1 MGAATSRGGNYR
13 ECGVVSGDQVRG
25 PALALPGVVEQD
37 HHGRPSFRVAGRIFA
52 TLWDQQHLNV
62 MLGEAGIRTV
72 VEAWPGVC
80 QEFWWGKRL
89 GAAHVDLALA
99 DELLV
104 GELLADAWEQ
114 KAPKRLLQDRI
125 ADAADTRTAP
135 SARRLALARTFR
147 LGQDDL
153 RAWERAGLSEA
164 AFDDWLT
171 DRVARGPAGRR
182 ARDTYGADD
191 VHDFARRAILAA
203 LQLRAGDRLLDV
215 GCGGGLLLRDA
226 RANGA
231 SATGIDHSEEMVD
244 LARERAPDA
253 EVALASAEHLPFPD
267 GSFTAVAMSVVFF
280 SLPRPLAALHEAR
293 RVLKPAG
300 RIAIYTTSA
309 KLRGTP
315 AAPEPLASRSHFYED
330 DELVALA
337 DSAGFA
343 DSDDVGSVVFSRRRS
358 MLGARGAGPSR
369 PGRATC

>member
-1 MGAATSRGGNYR
+1 MGWQKQAGA
-13 ECGVVSGDQVRG
+13 
-25 PALALPGVVEQD
+25 
-37 HHGRPSFRVAGRIFA
+37 GRPPRDSWF
-52 TLWDQQHLNV
+52 
-62 MLGEAGIRTV
+62 
-72 VEAWPGVC
+72 
-80 QEFWWGKRL
+80 
-89 GAAHVDLALA
+89 
-99 DELLV
+99 
-104 GELLADAWEQ
+104 
-114 KAPKRLLQDRI
+114 
-125 ADAADTRTAP
+125 AADVALVAE
-135 SARRLALARTFR
+135 ARF
-147 LGQDDL
+147 DL
-153 RAWERAGLSEA
+153 
-164 AFDDWLT
+164 
-171 DRVARGPAGRR
+171 
-182 ARDTYGADD
+182 D
-191 VHDFARRAILAA
+191 VHDFARRAILGA

-226 RANGA
+226 LANGA

-280 SLPRPLAALHEAR
+280 FLPRPLAALHEAR

-343 DSDDVGSVVFSRRRS
+343 GIAVTDHDGGQ
-358 MLGARGAGPSR
+358 LLTAA
-369 PGRATC
+369 A